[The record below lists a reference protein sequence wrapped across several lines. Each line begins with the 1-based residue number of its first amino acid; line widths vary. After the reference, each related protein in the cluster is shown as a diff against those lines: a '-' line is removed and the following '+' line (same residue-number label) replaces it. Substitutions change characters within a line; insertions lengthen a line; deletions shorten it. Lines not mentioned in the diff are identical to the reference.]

1 MMVNTHKKG
10 GEKLSGNSGCYF
22 LLSRVL
28 CVLFY
33 TEILPFFSSLLIF
46 MVSVVYGSICTG
58 RN

>member
-10 GEKLSGNSGCYF
+10 GEKLSGNSGCYV

-33 TEILPFFSSLLIF
+33 TEILPFFSSLVHFHGQCGVWL
-46 MVSVVYGSICTG
+46 
-58 RN
+58 NLHW